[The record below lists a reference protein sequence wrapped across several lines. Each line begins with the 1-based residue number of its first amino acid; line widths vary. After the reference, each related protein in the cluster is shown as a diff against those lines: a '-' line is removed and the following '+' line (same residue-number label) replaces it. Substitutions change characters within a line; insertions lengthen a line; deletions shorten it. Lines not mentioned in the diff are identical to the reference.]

1 MRLRFNEP
9 KTTQAA
15 ARLLKLRGGEMS
27 YMKLVKL
34 LYIVDREALVRWGR
48 PVTTDRYVSM
58 DRGPILSRTLNLIT
72 EGRRPGEEGVW
83 DEFISEPKDYRVR
96 LLKDAPV
103 DELSDA
109 ETALIDEVFAKH
121 GRLSRWELVD
131 LVHTFPEWQ
140 DPNGSALPITYRDI
154 LRASGKTELETCAIL
169 DDLENLALADW
180 QLSPT

>member
-1 MRLRFNEP
+1 MKLHFNEA
-9 KTTQAA
+9 KTTQTA

-27 YMKLVKL
+27 CMKLIKL

-58 DRGPILSRTLNLIT
+58 DRGPVLSRTLNLIT
-72 EGRRPGEEGVW
+72 DGPAPGEKGVW
-83 DEFISEPKDYRVR
+83 NEFISEPNDYRVR

-109 ETALIDEVFAKH
+109 EMALIEEVFAKH
-121 GRLSRWELVD
+121 GSLSRWKLVD

-140 DPNGSALPITYRDI
+140 DPNGSAIPITYRDI
-154 LRASGKTELETCAIL
+154 LRASGKTELETSAIL
-169 DDLENLALADW
+169 DDLDNLALADW